1 MYKIAK
7 HLAWLSIWRRK
18 TRSLMVIM
26 MIALSLSGLLGL
38 QGIDEAPTAAP
49 RYEDEGHWRDVRCAM
64 FQERPRGSVASQAAR

>member
-26 MIALSLSGLLGL
+26 MIALSLSWSAWTTRTL
-38 QGIDEAPTAAP
+38 
-49 RYEDEGHWRDVRCAM
+49 
-64 FQERPRGSVASQAAR
+64 